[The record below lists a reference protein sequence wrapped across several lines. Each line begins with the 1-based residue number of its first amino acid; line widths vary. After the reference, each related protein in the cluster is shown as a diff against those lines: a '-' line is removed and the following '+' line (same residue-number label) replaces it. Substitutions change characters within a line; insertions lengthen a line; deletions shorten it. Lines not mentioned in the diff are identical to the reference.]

1 MAAARKAFGDIWQ
14 TCEIYKMSRT
24 LSSTKREREKN
35 RYEKF
40 EFQSLIEKSIVIGK
54 PQIVGRRVWRDH
66 VRFTCIN
73 YMNYGRST
81 HTSSTAFTSC
91 HNTVVSRLGIEFVY
105 YNVRC
110 DDRRHRRRQ
119 RGFQNR
125 KLSNFADLR
134 VGRQTRTTAA
144 IDMSGPPVHTTRTS
158 FLKKFSSEFR
168 AEVACFFL

>member
-1 MAAARKAFGDIWQ
+1 MAAGRKAFGDIWQ

-24 LSSTKREREKN
+24 FSSTKRERKKN

-125 KLSNFADLR
+125 KLSNFAELR

-144 IDMSGPPVHTTRTS
+144 IDMSGPPSTRLAQVFWKS
-158 FLKKFSSEFR
+158 FRQIFVQRSR
-168 AEVACFFL
+168 VFFL